1 MQSKGIIKWLA
12 VLLAVASIFQLSFT
26 FVTRNVENEAEA
38 YAKESAEATV
48 AEKKADIEAKA
59 KENFRNEVMGAT
71 LRDSLMTEE
80 EYNVLIDQLVAEKWN
95 AEDVLANFDEQSEYS
110 KAFADAERSYLEGKW
125 DEPVYNLFVVNYTYG
140 DCKNRELNLGLD
152 LRGGMNV
159 MLEVKPADVIR
170 LDLEECLEYSINKEF
185 AKRMD
190 TALHASAKE
199 KESVEAAIK
208 IFVDTCKDDELIKL
222 YGLTVDDGN
231 ADLEATKKAE
241 PVVETVTE
249 ETAIKVDS
257 EATVKAEPKTTMKA
271 DRDAI
276 KKHIA
281 ERVNES
287 TEGVLEG
294 LKRRIDALGV
304 VQPNIQR
311 VIGTNRISIEL
322 PGIKEPERVKKIL
335 SSSATLEFW
344 EVGTAVQVEK
354 MRDAILKG
362 NMLAGINY
370 NMDAVDYSYCVLTA
384 NHSDIDKINNILAEP
399 DNKAMLPFGMK
410 LAWENKSVDNET
422 YGDYRLL
429 VLNGS
434 TPLMKGDGITD
445 ATAQSVDPTR
455 GAGFVVSM
463 TMDSES
469 TRKWA
474 NITANHVNQQ
484 IAIVMDGVVYSAPVV
499 NGRID
504 GASSI
509 TGDFTVQE
517 AEDLANVLKAGSA
530 PARATIVY
538 SEVVGPSL
546 GEKAINSGLISFLIA
561 FLLVLLYMAFFYRTA
576 GWMANIALLF
586 NVLLLM
592 GVLVSFGA
600 VLTLPGI
607 AGIVLTMGMA
617 VDANVIIFERIKEEL
632 RSGKGL
638 ALAIKDGFS
647 NAYSAIIDGNL
658 TTIITGA
665 VLFFFGT
672 GPVKGFATTLVVGI
686 ITSLFCAILIT
697 RVLLEAWAA
706 RRGGVSFS
714 RKCTENFMQNVKFS
728 FISKRKYSYII
739 SGILLVA
746 SVISFF
752 TLGLNQGV
760 EFTGG
765 RTYIVKFDNAINVDD
780 VRDDVAEA
788 FEAVADAANASVE
801 VKQFGDD
808 NQIRVVTQFDPSD
821 KMDVI
826 KETYTAKYNE
836 AYGDDAEVLAEKL
849 AIVNAITEDDAVEF
863 ILWDATEKHYVKS
876 LDFESEFSDNNESAG
891 ITQSS
896 KVDKS
901 ISGEMTWNS
910 ILAVLF
916 SLVAIGIYIAIRFRR
931 WQWATGATFALFHN
945 ALLVIGIFSM
955 LYAIMPFNLEV
966 NQAFI
971 AAILTI
977 IGYSINDTVVIFDRI
992 REYIG
997 LYPKRDMKTNIDAAI
1012 CNTLSRTVNTS
1023 ATTLVTL
1030 LAIFFFGGESIR
1042 GFVFALILGI
1052 IIGTYSSVFIA
1063 TPIAYDLQ
1071 RKKAAKATEGET
1083 K

>member
-26 FVTRNVENEAEA
+26 FVARNVEKEADAYAKKEAEA
-38 YAKESAEATV
+38 KV
-48 AEKKADIEAKA
+48 AEAKA
-59 KENFRNEVMGAT
+59 DSEETKKNALRAEIMNAN
-71 LRDSLMTEE
+71 LRDELMTEE
-80 EYNVLIDQLVAEKWN
+80 EYNVLIDQLVAEQWD
-95 AEDVLANFDEQSEYS
+95 ATAALANFDEQTVYS
-110 KAFADAERSYLEGKW
+110 KAYAEAERTYLQDKW
-125 DEPVYNLFVVNYTYG
+125 NEPVYNLFVVEYTYG

-170 LDLEECLEYSINKEF
+170 LSLEECVQYSLDVEF

-190 TALHASAKE
+190 AALHASAKE
-199 KESVEAAIK
+199 KESVDAAINIFVDACKDEDLKVLYGKADRAAIK
-208 IFVDTCKDDELIKL
+208 
-222 YGLTVDDGN
+222 
-231 ADLEATKKAE
+231 
-241 PVVETVTE
+241 
-249 ETAIKVDS
+249 S
-257 EATVKAEPKTTMKA
+257 EISKG
-271 DRDAI
+271 
-276 KKHIA
+276 
-281 ERVNES
+281 VNES
-287 TEGVLEG
+287 TDGVLES

-304 VQPNIQR
+304 LQPNIQR

-344 EVGTAVQVEK
+344 EVGTATQATEV
-354 MRDAILKG
+354 RAAILKG

-370 NMDAVDYSYCVLTA
+370 NMDAADYPYCVLTA
-384 NHSDIDKINNILAEP
+384 NHSDIDKINDILAEP
-399 DNKAMLPFGMK
+399 ANKAMLPFGTK
-410 LAWENKSVDNET
+410 LAWEIKSIDNET

-445 ATAQSVDPTR
+445 ATAQSVDPSR
-455 GAGFVVSM
+455 GAGFEVSM
-463 TMDSES
+463 NMDSES
-469 TRKWA
+469 TRTWA
-474 NITANHVNQQ
+474 NITANHVGQQ
-484 IAIVMDGVVYSAPVV
+484 IAIVMDGVVYSAPTVQ
-499 NGRID
+499 GRID

-509 TGDFTVQE
+509 TGNFTVQE

-600 VLTLPGI
+600 TLTLPGI

-665 VLFFFGT
+665 VLYIFGT
-672 GPVKGFATTLVVGI
+672 GPVQGFATTLVVGI
-686 ITSLFCAILIT
+686 LTSLFCAILIT
-697 RVLLEAWAA
+697 RVLLEAWAT

-780 VRDDVAEA
+780 VRDDVREA
-788 FEAVADAANASVE
+788 FEAVADASNASVE

-808 NQIRVVTQFDPSD
+808 NQIRVVTQLEPSE

-826 KETYTAKYNE
+826 KKTYTDKYNA
-836 AYGDDAEVLAEKL
+836 AYGADAEKL
-849 AIVNAITEDDAVEF
+849 AESLALVDGITEDTAVEF
-863 ILWDATEKHYVKS
+863 ILWDATQNHYVEV
-876 LDFESEFSDNNESAG
+876 LDFETEFSDNNESAG

-916 SLVAIGIYIAIRFRR
+916 SLVAIGIYIAIRFHR
-931 WQWATGATFALFHN
+931 WQWATGATFALIHN

-1012 CNTLSRTVNTS
+1012 CNTLSRTINTS

-1030 LAIFFFGGESIR
+1030 LSIFIFGGESIR

-1052 IIGTYSSVFIA
+1052 VIGTYSSVFIA

-1071 RKKAAKATEGET
+1071 RKKAAKDAEGET